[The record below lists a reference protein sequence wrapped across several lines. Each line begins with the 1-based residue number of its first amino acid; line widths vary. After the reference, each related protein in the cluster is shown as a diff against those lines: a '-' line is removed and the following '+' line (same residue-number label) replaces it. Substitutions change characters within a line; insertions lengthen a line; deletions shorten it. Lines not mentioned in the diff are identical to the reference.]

1 MKKKKEKESGLGTDS
16 SKSANLE
23 KEIMR
28 GRRCVPHARER
39 MLMASAGGLPRDD
52 EE

>member
-1 MKKKKEKESGLGTDS
+1 MKKKKIEKESGLGTDS

-23 KEIMR
+23 KEMR